1 MNCTLCHNNNTETKF
16 LKNGYR
22 ILSCNTC
29 NHLFTDFEPTD
40 EDVHQIYSDDYF
52 FKGGA
57 GYEDYTLEKN
67 MLIKRGSYYAAQI
80 RNISLSETFD
90 VGSAAGF
97 ILKGFENSGWERM
110 GIEPNQQMVEYGKN
124 VVGVNIKQGTI
135 ETVELEGGF
144 DLVVLIHVVA
154 HIYDLHNALKKYI
167 TF

>member
-1 MNCTLCHNNNTETKF
+1 
-16 LKNGYR
+16 
-22 ILSCNTC
+22 
-29 NHLFTDFEPTD
+29 
-40 EDVHQIYSDDYF
+40 
-52 FKGGA
+52 
-57 GYEDYTLEKN
+57 
-67 MLIKRGSYYAAQI
+67 
-80 RNISLSETFD
+80 
-90 VGSAAGF
+90 
-97 ILKGFENSGWERM
+97 M